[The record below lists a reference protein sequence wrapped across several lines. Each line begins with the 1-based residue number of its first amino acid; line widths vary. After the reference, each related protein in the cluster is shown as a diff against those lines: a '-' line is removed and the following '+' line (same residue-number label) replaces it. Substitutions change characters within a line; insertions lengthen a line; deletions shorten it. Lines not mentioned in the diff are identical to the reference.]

1 MAGSGDGTQLSFPCA
16 FPLKVIGRR
25 EDGFAQQVVAIVL
38 AHAPD
43 FRPET
48 VEMRVSG
55 GGNYLALTC
64 TIQARSRLQL
74 DDLYRALT
82 AHPSVKVVL

>member
-1 MAGSGDGTQLSFPCA
+1 MSSEHGTLLEFPCA
-16 FPLKVIGRR
+16 FPLKIIGRR
-25 EDGFAQQVVAIVL
+25 DDDFAQQVVAIVL
-38 AHAPD
+38 DHAPD

-64 TIQARSRLQL
+64 TIQARSRPQL

-82 AHPSVKVVL
+82 AHPAVKVVF

>member
-1 MAGSGDGTQLSFPCA
+1 MATGDGTLLEFPCE
-16 FPLKVIGRR
+16 FPLKIIGRR
-25 EDGFAQQVVAIVL
+25 CDDFAQQVVAIV
-38 AHAPD
+38 AEHAPD

-64 TIQARSRLQL
+64 IIQARSRPQL
-74 DDLYRALT
+74 DELYRALT
-82 AHPSVKVVL
+82 AHQAVKVVL

>member
-1 MAGSGDGTQLSFPCA
+1 MGSGDGTLLEFPCE
-16 FPLKVIGRR
+16 FPLKIIGRR
-25 EDGFAQQVVAIVL
+25 SDDFAQQVVAIVL
-38 AHAPD
+38 RHAPD

-55 GGNYLALTC
+55 GGNYLAVTC
-64 TIQARSRLQL
+64 IIQAQSRPQL

-82 AHPSVKVVL
+82 AHPAVKVVL

>member
-1 MAGSGDGTQLSFPCA
+1 MGSDNGTLLEFPCE
-16 FPLKVIGRR
+16 FPIKIIGRR
-25 EDGFAQQVVAIVL
+25 GDDFAQQVVAIVL

-55 GGNYLALTC
+55 GGNYLSLSC
-64 TIQARSRLQL
+64 TIQAQSRPQL
-74 DDLYRALT
+74 DGLYRALT
-82 AHPSVKVVL
+82 AHPAVKVVL

>member
-1 MAGSGDGTQLSFPCA
+1 MGSDNGTLLEFPCE
-16 FPLKVIGRR
+16 FPIKIIGRR
-25 EDGFAQQVVAIVL
+25 GDDFAQQVVAIVL

-55 GGNYLALTC
+55 SGNYLALTC
-64 TIQARSRLQL
+64 TIQAQSRPQL
-74 DDLYRALT
+74 DGLYRALT
-82 AHPSVKVVL
+82 AHPAVKVVL

>member
-1 MAGSGDGTQLSFPCA
+1 MSSGDGTLLEFPCE

-25 EDGFAQQVVAIVL
+25 SDDFAQQVVAIVL
-38 AHAPD
+38 RHAPD

-48 VEMRVSG
+48 VEMRLSG
-55 GGNYLALTC
+55 GGNYLAVTC
-64 TIQARSRLQL
+64 IIQAQSRPQL

-82 AHPSVKVVL
+82 AHPAVKVVL

>member
-1 MAGSGDGTQLSFPCA
+1 MGADDGTLLEFPCK
-16 FPLKVIGRR
+16 FPVTIIGRR
-25 EDGFAQQVVAIVL
+25 GDDFAQQVVAIVIE
-38 AHAPD
+38 HAPD

-55 GGNYLALTC
+55 SGNYLALTC
-64 TIQARSRLQL
+64 TIQARSRPQL

-82 AHPSVKVVL
+82 AHPAVKVVL

>member
-1 MAGSGDGTQLSFPCA
+1 MSSGDGTLLEFPCE

-25 EDGFAQQVVAIVL
+25 SDDFAQQVVAIVL
-38 AHAPD
+38 RHAPD

-48 VEMRVSG
+48 VEMRLSG
-55 GGNYLALTC
+55 GGNYLAVTC
-64 TIQARSRLQL
+64 IVQAQSRPQL

-82 AHPSVKVVL
+82 AHPAVRVVL

>member
-1 MAGSGDGTQLSFPCA
+1 MGADDGTLLEFPCK
-16 FPLKVIGRR
+16 FPVKIIGRR
-25 EDGFAQQVVAIVL
+25 GDDFARQVVAIVIE
-38 AHAPD
+38 HAPD

-55 GGNYLALTC
+55 SGNYLALTC
-64 TIQARSRLQL
+64 TIQARSRPQL

-82 AHPSVKVVL
+82 AHPAVKVAL

>member
-1 MAGSGDGTQLSFPCA
+1 MGDGTLLDFPCE
-16 FPLKVIGRR
+16 FPIKIIGWRS
-25 EDGFAQQVVAIVL
+25 DDFAQQVVEIVL
-38 AHAPD
+38 THAPD

-64 TIQARSRLQL
+64 TIQARSRPQL

-82 AHPSVKVVL
+82 AHPAVKVVF

>member
-1 MAGSGDGTQLSFPCA
+1 VNRGDGPLLEFPCE
-16 FPLKVIGRR
+16 FPLKIIGRR
-25 EDGFAQQVVAIVL
+25 SDDLAQQVVAIVL
-38 AHAPD
+38 THAPD

-55 GGNYLALTC
+55 AGNYLALTC
-64 TIQARSRLQL
+64 TIQARSRSQL

-82 AHPSVKVVL
+82 AHPAVKVVL

>member
-1 MAGSGDGTQLSFPCA
+1 MGSGDGTLLEFPCE
-16 FPLKVIGRR
+16 FPLKIIGRR
-25 EDGFAQQVVAIVL
+25 SDDFAQQVVAIVL
-38 AHAPD
+38 RHAPD

-55 GGNYLALTC
+55 GGNYLAVTC
-64 TIQARSRLQL
+64 IIQAQSRPQL

-82 AHPSVKVVL
+82 AHPAVRVVL

>member
-1 MAGSGDGTQLSFPCA
+1 MSSGDGTLLEFPCE

-25 EDGFAQQVVAIVL
+25 SDDFAQQVVAIVL
-38 AHAPD
+38 RHAPD

-48 VEMRVSG
+48 VEMRLSG
-55 GGNYLALTC
+55 GGNYLAVTC
-64 TIQARSRLQL
+64 IIQAQSRPQL

-82 AHPSVKVVL
+82 AHPAVRVVL

>member
-1 MAGSGDGTQLSFPCA
+1 MRAEDGTLQEFPCA
-16 FPLKVIGRR
+16 FPLKIIGRR
-25 EDGFAQQVVAIVL
+25 GDDFAQQVVAIVL
-38 AHAPD
+38 EHAPD

-48 VEMRVSG
+48 VEMRASG

-64 TIQARSRLQL
+64 TIQARSRPQL

-82 AHPSVKVVL
+82 AHPAVKVVF

>member
-1 MAGSGDGTQLSFPCA
+1 MSSGDGTLLEFPCE
-16 FPLKVIGRR
+16 FPLKIIGRR
-25 EDGFAQQVVAIVL
+25 SDDFAQQVVEIVL
-38 AHAPD
+38 MHAPD

-64 TIQARSRLQL
+64 TILARSRPQL

-82 AHPSVKVVL
+82 AHPAVKVVL